1 VVAIRLWRLGKSGG
15 TQGNAEASAV
25 VAVRRVAPVPERRP
39 TKRGLVEP
47 TVPPHSA
54 RDEPLLGPLGSL
66 LGPLGSLTAP
76 LGVVTV
82 PIAAT
87 FPDITVH
94 VLQIDPRHSRLIV
107 VLAQKLLAYTQ
118 KTAQAG

>member
-1 VVAIRLWRLGKSGG
+1 MVAIRLWRLGKSGG
-15 TQGNAEASAV
+15 TQGNAEAAAV

-47 TVPPHSA
+47 T
-54 RDEPLLGPLGSL
+54 
-66 LGPLGSLTAP
+66 
-76 LGVVTV
+76 
-82 PIAAT
+82 AAT
-87 FPDITVH
+87 LRAGRALIRATRIADGTLEGSDRAYRCNISRH
-94 VLQIDPRHSRLIV
+94 YRACLIDPRHSRLIV